1 MPLKTSAP
9 VEFVTELARIQSRF
23 GASSSE
29 KKLLLF
35 QEGGKLFLVE
45 PSGLCYE
52 YKAWAVGKHRQAAK
66 VNRF

>member
-23 GASSSE
+23 VASSE
-29 KKLLLF
+29 KKLFFF